1 MACHDP
7 KHPDKPS
14 KNDGSLKGKNR
25 SMTISR
31 RTLLRSAA
39 VSTTLASPFLA
50 GAFAGRAW
58 GQTPEF
64 IYKYAN
70 NAPASHPM
78 NLRAQEAAQRIS
90 AETNGRFELRVFPNN
105 QLGGDQ
111 DVLGQLRSGAVEFF
125 SLSPLIL
132 STLIPSAS
140 ISGVGFAFPDYPSV
154 WRALDGELGAYMR
167 AQIGKAGLV
176 AMDKCW
182 DNGFRQIT
190 TSNRPI
196 NAPGDLNNF
205 KMRVLASAISTS
217 MFKALGASPT
227 TISFA
232 ETYSALQ
239 TKITDGQENPL
250 ALISTAKLYE
260 VQKYCSLTSHMWDG
274 YWFLGN
280 RRAWERLPADVKDIV
295 ARNIDA
301 AGLAERADTEAL
313 NASLQG
319 ELAAKGM
326 VFNKPDRA
334 PFREVLRK
342 AGFYDEWKRK
352 FGDEA
357 WALLAKGSGGG
368 LD

>member
-1 MACHDP
+1 MI
-7 KHPDKPS
+7 
-14 KNDGSLKGKNR
+14 L
-25 SMTISR
+25 SR
-31 RTLLRSAA
+31 RILLKTALASTA
-39 VSTTLASPFLA
+39 VASPFVT
-50 GAFAGRAW
+50 RAW
-58 GQTPEF
+58 AQAPEF
-64 IYKYAN
+64 TYKFAN
-70 NAPASHPM
+70 NAPATHPI
-78 NLRAQEAAQRIS
+78 NVRAQEASQKIL
-90 AETNGRFELRVFPNN
+90 AETNGRFELKVFPNN

-125 SLSPLIL
+125 VLSPLIL

-140 ISGVGFAFPDYPSV
+140 ISGVGFAFADYPAV
-154 WRALDGELGAYMR
+154 WRAMDGELGAYVR
-167 AQIGKAGLV
+167 AQIAKSGLI
-176 AMDKCW
+176 AMDKIW

-196 NAPGDLNNF
+196 NTPADLGNF

-239 TKITDGQENPL
+239 TKVTDGQENPL

-295 ARNIDA
+295 AKNINA

-313 NASLQG
+313 NSSLQG
-319 ELAAKGM
+319 DLTAKGL
-326 VFNKPDRA
+326 VFNKPDQA
-334 PFREVLRK
+334 PFRDQLRK

-357 WALLAKGSGGG
+357 WGLLNKASAGG

>member
-1 MACHDP
+1 MI
-7 KHPDKPS
+7 
-14 KNDGSLKGKNR
+14 L
-25 SMTISR
+25 SR
-31 RTLLRSAA
+31 RILLKTA
-39 VSTTLASPFLA
+39 LASTAVTSPFVS
-50 GAFAGRAW
+50 RAW
-58 GQTPEF
+58 AAGPEF
-64 IYKYAN
+64 TYKFAN
-70 NAPASHPM
+70 NAPATHPI
-78 NLRAQEAAQRIS
+78 NVRAQEASQKIL
-90 AETNGRFELRVFPNN
+90 AETNGRFELKVFPNN

-125 SLSPLIL
+125 VLSPLIL

-140 ISGVGFAFPDYPSV
+140 ISGVGFAFPDYPAV
-154 WRALDGELGAYMR
+154 WRAMDGDLGAYVR
-167 AQIGKAGLV
+167 AQIAKSGLI
-176 AMDKCW
+176 AMDRIW

-196 NAPGDLNNF
+196 NTPADLANF

-239 TKITDGQENPL
+239 TKVTDGQENPL
-250 ALISTAKLYE
+250 ALIATAKLYE
-260 VQKYCSLTSHMWDG
+260 VQKFCSLTSHMWDG
-274 YWFLGN
+274 YWFLSN
-280 RRAWERLPADVKDIV
+280 RRAWERLPADVKDVV
-295 ARNIDA
+295 ARNVNA

-319 ELAAKGM
+319 ELTTKGL
-326 VFNKPDRA
+326 VFNKPDQA
-334 PFREVLRK
+334 PFREQLRK

-357 WALLAKGSGGG
+357 WGLLSKASGGG

>member
-1 MACHDP
+1 M
-7 KHPDKPS
+7 K
-14 KNDGSLKGKNR
+14 
-25 SMTISR
+25 ISR
-31 RTLLRSAA
+31 RTLLGSAA
-39 VSTTLASPFLA
+39 ASTVVAGPFV
-50 GAFAGRAW
+50 GRAFA
-58 GQTPEF
+58 QTPEF
-64 IYKYAN
+64 TFKLAN
-70 NAPASHPM
+70 NAPATHPL
-78 NLRAQEAAQRIS
+78 NVRATEAAQKIS
-90 AETNGRFELRVFPNN
+90 AETNGRFELKVFPTN

-125 SLSPLIL
+125 MLSPLIL

-140 ISGVGFAFPDYPSV
+140 ISGVGFAFADYPAV
-154 WRALDGELGAYMR
+154 WKALDGDLGAYMR
-167 AQIGKAGLV
+167 AQIAKVGLV

-196 NAPGDLNNF
+196 NTPDDLNNF
-205 KMRVLASAISTS
+205 KMRVLASAISTA

-239 TKITDGQENPL
+239 TKVTDGQENPL

-274 YWFLGN
+274 YWFLAN
-280 RRAWERLPADVKDIV
+280 RRAWERLPAPIKDIV
-295 ARNIDA
+295 ARNINA
-301 AGLAERADTEAL
+301 SALAERADTEAL

-319 ELAAKGM
+319 ELSAKGL
-326 VFNKPDRA
+326 VFNKPDTQ
-334 PFREVLRK
+334 PFRDVLRK

-357 WALLAKGSGGG
+357 WGLLSKAAGGG